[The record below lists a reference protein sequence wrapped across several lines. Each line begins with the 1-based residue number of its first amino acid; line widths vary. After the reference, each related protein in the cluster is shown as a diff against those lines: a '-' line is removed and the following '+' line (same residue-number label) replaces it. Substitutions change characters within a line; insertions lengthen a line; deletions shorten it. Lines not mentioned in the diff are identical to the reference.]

1 MYDEC
6 IIVLDKAIKLK
17 PAQKVLKNLK
27 NLKKSANEEKKKLEN
42 EPKPKVKRE
51 RKV

>member
-42 EPKPKVKRE
+42 EPKPKVKRA